1 MFGLPFIFMDYHLY
15 VCVDYLLSPW
25 TTTCMYVWT
34 TFYLHGLPPV
44 CMCGL
49 PFIFMDYHLYVC
61 VDYLLSS
68 WTTTCMYVWTTF
80 YLHGLPPVCL
90 DYLLSPWTTSC
101 MYVWTTFYLY
111 GLPPVCM
118 CGLPFIFMDYHL
130 YVWTTLQESLSASKS
145 RKQVRSATPV
155 GLLQTSRLDVDL
167 LDDPVV
173 SVIKSLNRFCTTQD
187 VGAAEREERGR
198 SAAGPVQ
205 PKCTESVSTLSSV
218 STALNSVLL
227 RSKDVLLL
235 VAEVTYRNVFTCLS
249 LCVSE
254 LSVTRHPSPACLSDL
269 SVSLFHLSV
278 SQDFYRSDHFHLR
291 RFLLVPDSLDQW
303 AESMQQKL
311 LGYQEQMRTFLN
323 TSREELETQLSLL
336 ADLLLSVPVV
346 LISNHEQQQGAGLI
360 EEMGRV
366 RMKQEETLA
375 ASEEDKRVNI
385 HQLRVSL
392 RDEELQTLVSRE
404 ELRQQQLH
412 SAICSFHLELQVSV
426 RLRGEEFVT
435 SLAALTEQLLSQL
448 DELPTLGGELTCDLL
463 GCGRDLH
470 TWGLLSFLF
479 VSIETNGP
487 GAEMRRTHG
496 SVSRTWSGIPYLLPP
511 TNSNA
516 APTTITTAS
525 LTTSRCTL
533 GHQAVIEQRDAA
545 VKRFEQLLRAES
557 SRSNDDKPRRLSE
570 LQSWNAHWR
579 QQIHTLKHTHLG

>member
-1 MFGLPFIFMDYHLY
+1 MPLFILS
-15 VCVDYLLSPW
+15 VCL
-25 TTTCMYVWT
+25 
-34 TFYLHGLPPV
+34 
-44 CMCGL
+44 
-49 PFIFMDYHLYVC
+49 
-61 VDYLLSS
+61 
-68 WTTTCMYVWTTF
+68 
-80 YLHGLPPVCL
+80 PVCL
-90 DYLLSPWTTSC
+90 QVSP
-101 MYVWTTFYLY
+101 
-111 GLPPVCM
+111 
-118 CGLPFIFMDYHL
+118 D
-130 YVWTTLQESLSASKS
+130 
-145 RKQVRSATPV
+145 
-155 GLLQTSRLDVDL
+155 QTSRLDVDL

-173 SVIKSLNRFCTTQD
+173 SVIKSLNRFCSTQD

-198 SAAGPVQ
+198 SAAGSLQ
-205 PKCTESVSTLSSV
+205 PKSTESVSTLSSV
-218 STALNSVLL
+218 SAALNSVLL
-227 RSKDVLLL
+227 RSKDALLL
-235 VAEVTYRNVFTCLS
+235 VAE
-249 LCVSE
+249 
-254 LSVTRHPSPACLSDL
+254 
-269 SVSLFHLSV
+269 
-278 SQDFYRSDHFHLR
+278 DFYRSDHFGLC

-303 AESMQQKL
+303 AESMQLKL
-311 LGYQEQMRTFLN
+311 LGYQEQIRTFLN

-412 SAICSFHLELQVSV
+412 SSICSFHLELQVSV

-435 SLAALTEQLLSQL
+435 SLAALTEQLFSQL
-448 DELPTLGGELTCDLL
+448 DELPTLG
-463 GCGRDLH
+463 
-470 TWGLLSFLF
+470 
-479 VSIETNGP
+479 ETKGP

-516 APTTITTAS
+516 APTTTTTAS
-525 LTTSRCTL
+525 ITTSRCTL

-545 VKRFEQLLRAES
+545 VKRFEQLLRSES

-579 QQIHTLKHTHLG
+579 QQIHTLKHTLETTDTHSGTHTGDNRYTL